1 MSKWNLPK
9 LYRGPWVL
17 YIICTLCFLL
27 SPSLSL
33 RKLICIST
41 SELAP
46 WAALAMAEVAYL
58 LLMVILT
65 FLWILFR
72 KYGGAY
78 ILLTLF
84 MINGLLMGLAGISDR
99 FPTLYQLVS
108 VFEPNCRESWIVGSY
123 ALFLTWLS
131 VWVLCL
137 IALYFA
143 GRWFDAWVKKRETD
157 GSSIS
162 P

>member
-1 MSKWNLPK
+1 MRKWDLRK
-9 LYRGPWVL
+9 LRRGPWIL
-17 YIICTLCFLL
+17 YILFTVCFLI

-33 RKLICIST
+33 RKLIYVGT
-41 SELAP
+41 SKLAP

-72 KYGGAY
+72 KYGVAY

-84 MINGLLMGLAGISDR
+84 TINGLLMGLAGISDR
-99 FPTLYQLVS
+99 FPTLYQLAG
-108 VFEPNCRESWIVGSY
+108 VFIPRPHCGEGGIVAY
-123 ALFLTWLS
+123 YQLFLTWLLA
-131 VWVLCL
+131 WVVFL
-137 IALYFA
+137 IALYFT
-143 GRWFDAWVKKRETD
+143 GRWFDNWVKKKEV
-157 GSSIS
+157 

>member
-1 MSKWNLPK
+1 MRKWDLRK
-9 LYRGPWVL
+9 LRRGPWIL
-17 YIICTLCFLL
+17 YILFTVCFLI

-33 RKLICIST
+33 RKLIYVGT
-41 SELAP
+41 SKLAP

-72 KYGGAY
+72 KYGVAY

-84 MINGLLMGLAGISDR
+84 TINGLLMGLAGLFEP
-99 FPTLYQLVS
+99 FPTLYQLAG
-108 VFEPNCRESWIVGSY
+108 VFIPRPYYGEDGIVAY
-123 ALFLTWLS
+123 YQLFLTWLLA
-131 VWVLCL
+131 WVVFL

-143 GRWFDAWVKKRETD
+143 GRWFDNWVKKKEA
-157 GSSIS
+157 S
-162 P
+162 